1 VESEGSGVGSKKE
14 DEGSGGATVRGG
26 EEG

>member
-1 VESEGSGVGSKKE
+1 VEVEGLRVESKE

-26 EEG
+26 QKG